1 MSLKQILE
9 LVNKDIPR
17 VVITTESKI
26 PELNI
31 SSGQFISLNKKD
43 IQGEVLYR
51 DVISISVINNM
62 IMIEI

>member
-31 SSGQFISLNKKD
+31 SSGQFVSLNKKD

>member
-31 SSGQFISLNKKD
+31 SSGQFVSLNKKD

-51 DVISISVINNM
+51 DVISILVINNM

>member
-17 VVITTESKI
+17 VVITTNSKI

-31 SSGQFISLNKKD
+31 SSGQFVSLNKKD